1 MNLII
6 LVENTDQLISSG
18 LSCHTGKVD
27 NVSTPLVEHVGQ
39 ESLQKDMKIGEEY
52 FGISGRK
59 PRKKM

>member
-39 ESLQKDMKIGEEY
+39 ESLQKDIKIDDEY
-52 FGISGRK
+52 FGISG
-59 PRKKM
+59 KKACEKI